1 MIITQPLALL
11 HHLYRPVES
20 LFISAKLFIYHVL
33 FTYWSIYWFWLY
45 KNQFQIFVSLFSGL
59 LSLFSKFSKNI
70 RINYQLELI
79 KCDVENTPVIFSLFS
94 KKSGRFRTWIRK
106 LPMKRIVSIKLCG
119 LAFFT
124 FKWSVCVYW
133 KVLFWAL
140 VMLWRLCSNW
150 GAFVREKPAI
160 MIMKIDLRK
169 VVIAPGACFDSL
181 VFLATASHL

>member
-1 MIITQPLALL
+1 MCDNHTAACTFASFVLL
-11 HHLYRPVES
+11 SHYLFPQS
-20 LFISAKLFIYHVL
+20 FLFIMFSLLIDQYIDFDFIKISSRL
-33 FTYWSIYWFWLY
+33 SFLCSE
-45 KNQFQIFVSLFSGL
+45 L
-59 LSLFSKFSKNI
+59 LSLFSKLSKSI
-70 RINYQLELI
+70 RINHQLELI
-79 KCDVENTPVIFSLFS
+79 KCDVENTPVIFPLFS
-94 KKSGRFRTWIRK
+94 RKSGRFRTWIRK

-124 FKWSVCVYW
+124 LKCSVCVYW